1 MVVGQSSVTMFRY
14 SLDTSKT
21 DQTLVQKSEASS
33 RRGQLELMRLHRRE
47 AEAETFR
54 PPLLTIFFLFLLSRL
69 PHLPHLPLVQHLSLF
84 HRTTYPSCCT
94 TLSASGK
101 RRTCPD
107 ASALVTIPRDLVVRY
122 GILLPFHCR
131 MANLTVPWR
140 FQFHSSRPKST
151 TSHLSCNPTEDVELP
166 LTPRSQ
172 ADGGHWHVMQPTEE
186 AATPDACNR

>member
-47 AEAETFR
+47 AEAETFQ
-54 PPLLTIFFLFLLSRL
+54 PPLL
-69 PHLPHLPLVQHLSLF
+69 PLIISSSSSSSSPPSTTSLSLF

-94 TLSASGK
+94 SLSASGK

-107 ASALVTIPRDLVVRY
+107 ASALVKIPSGTVRH
-122 GILLPFHCR
+122 ITAIPLP
-131 MANLTVPWR
+131 NG
-140 FQFHSSRPKST
+140 QSHSSVALPVPLFTPKVHYIS
-151 TSHLSCNPTEDVELP
+151 SLL
-166 LTPRSQ
+166 
-172 ADGGHWHVMQPTEE
+172 
-186 AATPDACNR
+186 

>member
-47 AEAETFR
+47 AEAETFFNH
-54 PPLLTIFFLFLLSRL
+54 LFFLLSSRPPHL
-69 PHLPHLPLVQHLSLF
+69 PHLPHLQHLSLS

-94 TLSASGK
+94 SLSASGK

-107 ASALVTIPRDLVVRY
+107 ASALVTIPRYLVVRY

-151 TSHLSCNPTEDVELP
+151 TSLL
-166 LTPRSQ
+166 
-172 ADGGHWHVMQPTEE
+172 
-186 AATPDACNR
+186 

>member
-47 AEAETFR
+47 AEAETFQ
-54 PPLLTIFFLFLLSRL
+54 PPLLPLIISSSSSSSSPPSTTS
-69 PHLPHLPLVQHLSLF
+69 LPLSQDNVSILL
-84 HRTTYPSCCT
+84 
-94 TLSASGK
+94 LSASGK

-107 ASALVTIPRDLVVRY
+107 ASALVTIPRYLVVRY

-151 TSHLSCNPTEDVELP
+151 TSHLSCNPTEDVELL

-172 ADGGHWHVMQPTEE
+172 GDGGHWHVMQPTEE

>member
-33 RRGQLELMRLHRRE
+33 RRGQLELMRLRRRE

-54 PPLLTIFFLFLLSRL
+54 PPLLPLPSYHLLPLLTISSSSSSSS
-69 PHLPHLPLVQHLSLF
+69 PHLQHLSLF

-94 TLSASGK
+94 SLSASGK

-107 ASALVTIPRDLVVRY
+107 ASALVTIPRYLVVRY

-151 TSHLSCNPTEDVELP
+151 TSLP
-166 LTPRSQ
+166 
-172 ADGGHWHVMQPTEE
+172 
-186 AATPDACNR
+186 